1 MEINYYLSLEIDENM
16 KMLGKNRQ
24 ISFRDPNFNIF
35 TKKEIENITELK
47 LRNTST
53 IDDLKYLTN
62 LKKLSIEGID
72 YNRIKDENNLEF
84 NPLMNHIKN
93 FDIINQLKNLETL
106 VINNDINI
114 KKLDISNLTNLKILH
129 LKNDPELRTLKG
141 LEKLKQLKEVIIYG
155 TNIKNKIDFKNYVV
169 NTTQTKT
176 NLLDIKII
184 LNNLEYLRQINNL
197 KRKGLTRINFVEK
210 NGFVEYTKVDSKDLE
225 SMLISLNK
233 LTYKLKYQKDIV
245 KIIKTFKYIVNE
257 YKFSKEELIERQ
269 SVYNKII
276 IKYNRIPDEF
286 KKYFA
291 SLHSSINMFYTKK
304 GNCEGHVN
312 LMSIILNMLDIENE
326 TVHCKDIRL
335 NNYCGDTNHAM
346 IRVKLDG
353 KWLYCDP
360 TMDKKNCSN
369 YLLKTTQE
377 LENTHELSGYEK
389 RKTGGKTNDNIR
401 CVRF

>member
-47 LRNTST
+47 LRNTTT
-53 IDDLKYLTN
+53 IEDLKYLTN

-169 NTTQTKT
+169 NT
-176 NLLDIKII
+176 
-184 LNNLEYLRQINNL
+184 
-197 KRKGLTRINFVEK
+197 
-210 NGFVEYTKVDSKDLE
+210 
-225 SMLISLNK
+225 
-233 LTYKLKYQKDIV
+233 
-245 KIIKTFKYIVNE
+245 
-257 YKFSKEELIERQ
+257 
-269 SVYNKII
+269 
-276 IKYNRIPDEF
+276 
-286 KKYFA
+286 
-291 SLHSSINMFYTKK
+291 
-304 GNCEGHVN
+304 
-312 LMSIILNMLDIENE
+312 
-326 TVHCKDIRL
+326 
-335 NNYCGDTNHAM
+335 
-346 IRVKLDG
+346 
-353 KWLYCDP
+353 
-360 TMDKKNCSN
+360 
-369 YLLKTTQE
+369 
-377 LENTHELSGYEK
+377 
-389 RKTGGKTNDNIR
+389 
-401 CVRF
+401 